1 MPEIIIPAE
10 FLPVDGRFGCGPS
23 RVRDEQI
30 AAFST
35 EGARLMGTSH
45 RQAPVKNLVKRVQEG
60 LMELFHNPDG
70 YEIVLGNGGSTAF
83 WDAAA
88 FSLVDNKAQN
98 LVHGEFGA
106 KFASALTNPW
116 LQKPTVINGEPG
128 SRLDLHAES
137 GVDTYA
143 YAQNETST
151 GVVTPVKRVA
161 GADSGALFFT
171 DATSAAGGIDFDP
184 LQTDVYYFAPQKNFA
199 SDGGLWISLMSPAA
213 VERAEK
219 IAATD
224 RYIPEFLSVKTAIDN
239 SRLNQTLNTPAISTL
254 FFLAEQ
260 IDWMNSN
267 GGLAW
272 ADSRT
277 KAASSHLYEWAEA
290 SNFAT
295 PFVSNPEHRSQVVVT
310 IDFDESVDAAAVAKT
325 LRANGIVDTEPY
337 RKLGRNQLR
346 VATFTA
352 TELAD
357 VRKLTK
363 AIDYVVG
370 QLA

>member
-1 MPEIIIPAE
+1 
-10 FLPVDGRFGCGPS
+10 
-23 RVRDEQI
+23 
-30 AAFST
+30 
-35 EGARLMGTSH
+35 
-45 RQAPVKNLVKRVQEG
+45 
-60 LMELFHNPDG
+60 MELFHNPEG

-88 FSLVDNKAQN
+88 FSLVESKAQN

-116 LQKPTVINGEPG
+116 LQKPSVISGEPG
-128 SRLDLHAES
+128 SRLELVAES
-137 GVDTYA
+137 GVDSYA

-161 GADSGALFFT
+161 GADAGAIHFT
-171 DATSAAGGIDFDP
+171 DATSAAGGIDFDATE
-184 LQTDVYYFAPQKNFA
+184 TDVYYFAPQKNFA
-199 SDGGLWISLMSPAA
+199 SDGGLWIALMSPAA

-219 IAATD
+219 IAASD

-239 SRLNQTLNTPAISTL
+239 SRLNQTLNTPAIATL
-254 FFLAEQ
+254 FLLQEQ
-260 IDWMNSN
+260 IEWMNNN

-272 ADSRT
+272 ADART
-277 KAASSHLYEWAEA
+277 KAASAHLYEWAEN
-290 SNFAT
+290 SVYAT
-295 PFVSNPEHRSQVVVT
+295 PFVANPDHRSQVVVT
-310 IDFDESVDAAAVAKT
+310 IDFDGVDAAEVAKT
-325 LRANGIVDTEPY
+325 LRANGIVDVEPY

-357 VRKLTK
+357 VQKLTK
-363 AIDYVVG
+363 AIDFVVSELG
-370 QLA
+370 